1 MGCSAN
7 ESLKE
12 FYMTNNSIQKSTL
25 SSTIPWVVGAVILII
40 LPYFFT
46 GGGSITIM
54 NQIGITIVLAMS
66 YNMLLGQG
74 GMLSFGHAVYMG
86 IGGFVAVHVMNLV
99 ENEYMWLP
107 LPFLPLVGGL
117 VGLGFATII
126 GSFSTRKAGT
136 VFAMISLGIGELIA
150 ACCIIITVFFGGEE
164 GISGD
169 RTMAPP
175 TFGIEFISQK
185 EVYFLIAFWVL
196 LSTFCMYL
204 FTQTPVGKM
213 ANAVRDNPERAEFV
227 GYSMRWVRFVSFC
240 AAGFFAGVAGALFA
254 INYEIL
260 TEQNLNLNMSF
271 QVLLAT
277 YIGGV
282 GFFLGPIFGA
292 ILFTLL
298 QTVIGL
304 QTDLWALYTGLVF
317 ILMVMFLPAGLTGFF
332 AMHMIPIQ
340 LGRFGMLIKPYLKIF
355 LPGLAFLI
363 GTIALIEL
371 INHVRHHGEEQ
382 FMTLFWVE
390 FDTTSFIPWVLFV
403 LMTIVGF
410 YISRIFAKEVAEAW
424 GDATFVEGERR

>member
-1 MGCSAN
+1 MAN
-7 ESLKE
+7 GSNNTMSMSSL
-12 FYMTNNSIQKSTL
+12 L
-25 SSTIPWVVGAVILII
+25 PWIIAAAALCI
-40 LPYFFT
+40 LPFVFT

-86 IGGFVAVHVMNLV
+86 LGGFVAVHVMNIV
-99 ENEYMWLP
+99 EYQEIWLP

-175 TFGIEFISQK
+175 TFGVEFITQK

-196 LSTFCMYL
+196 VSTFLMYL

-240 AAGFFAGVAGALFA
+240 AAGFFAGIAGGLFA
-254 INYEIL
+254 INFEIL
-260 TEQNLNLNMSF
+260 TELNLNLNASF
-271 QVLLAT
+271 TVLLAT

-282 GFFLGPIFGA
+282 GFFLGPIVGA

-304 QTDLWALYTGLVF
+304 QTDLWALYTGVVF
-317 ILMVMFLPAGLTGFF
+317 ILTVMFLPAGITGFF
-332 AMHMIPIQ
+332 AMHLVPWH
-340 LGRFGMLIKPYLKIF
+340 LGRIGMLLIPYAKIF
-355 LPGLAFLI
+355 LPGLMFIVGAVGL
-363 GTIALIEL
+363 TEL
-371 INHVRHHGEEQ
+371 INHSRHHGDEVL
-382 FMTLFWVE
+382 MTLFWVE
-390 FDTTSFIPWVLFV
+390 FNTKSAVPYIVLV
-403 LMTIVGF
+403 LLTAVGF
-410 YISRIFAKEVAEAW
+410 WFSRLFAGEVKEAW
-424 GDATFVEGERR
+424 GDATFVEGQGR

>member
-1 MGCSAN
+1 MAN
-7 ESLKE
+7 G
-12 FYMTNNSIQKSTL
+12 TNNTMSM
-25 SSTIPWVVGAVILII
+25 SSVLPWIIAAIALVIL
-40 LPYFFT
+40 PFVFT

-86 IGGFVAVHVMNLV
+86 LGGFVAVHVMNIV
-99 ENEYMWLP
+99 EYQEIWLP

-196 LSTFCMYL
+196 VSTFLMYL

-240 AAGFFAGVAGALFA
+240 AAGFFAGVAGGLFA
-254 INYEIL
+254 INFEIL
-260 TEQNLNLNMSF
+260 TELNLNLNASF
-271 QVLLAT
+271 TVLLAT

-282 GFFLGPIFGA
+282 GFFLGPIVGA

-304 QTDLWALYTGLVF
+304 KTDLWALYTGVVF
-317 ILMVMFLPAGLTGFF
+317 ILTVMFLPAGLTGFF
-332 AMHMIPIQ
+332 AMHLVPWH
-340 LGRFGMLIKPYLKIF
+340 LGRFGMLLKPYAKIF
-355 LPGLAFLI
+355 LPALMFVIGAVGL
-363 GTIALIEL
+363 TEL
-371 INHVRHHGEEQ
+371 VNHSRHHGDEVL
-382 FMTLFWVE
+382 MTLFWVE
-390 FDTTSFIPWVLFV
+390 FNTKSAVPYIVLV
-403 LMTIVGF
+403 LLTAIGF
-410 YISRIFAKEVAEAW
+410 WFSRLFAREVKEAW
-424 GDATFVEGERR
+424 GDATFVEGQGR

>member
-1 MGCSAN
+1 M
-7 ESLKE
+7 
-12 FYMTNNSIQKSTL
+12 NNHITQKSAL
-25 SSTIPWVVGAVILII
+25 VSAIPWIVSAVILIV
-40 LPYFFT
+40 LPFIFT

-86 IGGFVAVHVMNLV
+86 IGGFVAVHIMNIV
-99 ENEYMWLP
+99 ENESLWLP

-126 GSFSTRKAGT
+126 GSFSTRKSGT

-175 TFGIEFISQK
+175 TFGIEFITQK

-240 AAGFFAGVAGALFA
+240 AAGFFAGVAGGLFA

-282 GFFLGPIFGA
+282 GFFLGPILGA

-304 QTDLWALYTGLVF
+304 QTDLWALYTGIVF
-317 ILMVMFLPAGLTGFF
+317 ILIVMFLPAGLTGLF
-332 AMHMIPIQ
+332 AMHMIPLQ
-340 LGRFGMLIKPYLKIF
+340 LGRLGMLVRPYAKIF
-355 LPGLAFLI
+355 LPGLVFLV

-371 INHVRHHGEEQ
+371 INHARHHGEEQ

-390 FDTTSFIPWVLFV
+390 FDTTSIVPWALFA
-403 LMTIVGF
+403 LMTVGGF

-424 GDATFVEGERR
+424 GEATFVAGERR

>member
-1 MGCSAN
+1 MGCLVK
-7 ESLKE
+7 ESLRE
-12 FYMTNNSIQKSTL
+12 LNMTENSIKNDTL
-25 SSTIPWVVGAVILII
+25 SAAIPWIVGAVVLLV
-40 LPYFFT
+40 LPFIFT

-86 IGGFVAVHVMNLV
+86 IGGFVAVHVMNIV
-99 ENEYMWLP
+99 ENEYLWLP

-169 RTMAPP
+169 RTMAPS
-175 TFGIEFISQK
+175 TFGIEFITQK

-227 GYSMRWVRFVSFC
+227 GYNMRWVRFVSFC
-240 AAGFFAGVAGALFA
+240 AAGFFAGVSGALFA

-304 QTDLWALYTGLVF
+304 QTDLWALYTGIVF
-317 ILMVMFLPAGLTGFF
+317 ILMVMFLPTGLTGLF
-332 AMHMIPIQ
+332 AMHIIPIQ
-340 LGRFGMLIKPYLKIF
+340 LGRFGMLIRPYSKIF
-355 LPGLAFLI
+355 VPGLAFVI
-363 GTIALIEL
+363 GAIALIEL
-371 INHVRHHGEEQ
+371 VNHVRHHGEEQ
-382 FMTLFWVE
+382 FMTVFWIE
-390 FDTTSFIPWVLFV
+390 FDTTSFVPWVLFV
-403 LMTIVGF
+403 MLTAFGF
-410 YISRIFAKEVAEAW
+410 FFSRVFAKEVAEAW
-424 GDATFVEGERR
+424 GEATFVEGERR

>member
-1 MGCSAN
+1 MAN
-7 ESLKE
+7 G
-12 FYMTNNSIQKSTL
+12 TNNTMSM
-25 SSTIPWVVGAVILII
+25 SSVLPWIIAAIALVIL
-40 LPYFFT
+40 PFVFT

-86 IGGFVAVHVMNLV
+86 LGGFVAVHVMNIV
-99 ENEYMWLP
+99 EYQEIWLP

-196 LSTFCMYL
+196 VSTFLMYL

-240 AAGFFAGVAGALFA
+240 AAGFFAGVAGGLFA
-254 INYEIL
+254 INFEIL
-260 TEQNLNLNMSF
+260 TELNLNLNASF
-271 QVLLAT
+271 TVLLAT

-282 GFFLGPIFGA
+282 GFFLGPIVGA

-304 QTDLWALYTGLVF
+304 KTDLWALYTGVVF
-317 ILMVMFLPAGLTGFF
+317 ILTVMFLPAGLTGFF
-332 AMHMIPIQ
+332 AMHLVPWH
-340 LGRFGMLIKPYLKIF
+340 LGRFGMLLKPYAKIF
-355 LPGLAFLI
+355 LPALMFVIGAVGL
-363 GTIALIEL
+363 TEL
-371 INHVRHHGEEQ
+371 VNHSRHHGDEVL
-382 FMTLFWVE
+382 MTLFWVE
-390 FDTTSFIPWVLFV
+390 FNTKSAVPYIVLV
-403 LMTIVGF
+403 LLTAVGF
-410 YISRIFAKEVAEAW
+410 WLSRLFAREVKEAW
-424 GDATFVEGERR
+424 GDATFVEGQGR

>member
-1 MGCSAN
+1 MANAMNSSNYTSAA
-7 ESLKE
+7 
-12 FYMTNNSIQKSTL
+12 
-25 SSTIPWVVGAVILII
+25 IPWIIGALVLCVLPLI
-40 LPYFFT
+40 FT

-86 IGGFVAVHVMNLV
+86 LGGFVAVHVMNIV
-99 ENEYMWLP
+99 EYQEIWLP

-175 TFGIEFISQK
+175 TFGVEFITQK

-196 LSTFCMYL
+196 VSTFLMYL

-227 GYSMRWVRFVSFC
+227 GYSMRWVRYVSFC
-240 AAGFFAGVAGALFA
+240 AAGFFAGIAGALFA
-254 INYEIL
+254 INFEIL
-260 TEQNLNLNMSF
+260 TEQNLNLNASF
-271 QVLLAT
+271 TVLLAT

-282 GFFLGPIFGA
+282 GFFLGPIVGA

-304 QTDLWALYTGLVF
+304 QTDLWALYTGVVF
-317 ILMVMFLPAGLTGFF
+317 ILTVMFLPAGLTGFF
-332 AMHMIPIQ
+332 AMHLVPWH
-340 LGRFGMLIKPYLKIF
+340 LGRFGMLLKPYSKIL
-355 LPGLAFLI
+355 LPGLMFVI
-363 GTIALIEL
+363 GAVCLTEL
-371 INHVRHHGEEQ
+371 INHTRHHGDEVL
-382 FMTLFWVE
+382 MTLFWVE
-390 FDTTSFIPWVLFV
+390 FNTKSPIPYIVFAL
-403 LMTIVGF
+403 LTAVGF
-410 YISRIFAKEVAEAW
+410 WFSRLFAGEVKEAW
-424 GDATFVEGERR
+424 GNATFVEGQRR

>member
-1 MGCSAN
+1 MAN
-7 ESLKE
+7 G
-12 FYMTNNSIQKSTL
+12 TNNTMSM
-25 SSTIPWVVGAVILII
+25 SSVLPWIIAAIALVIL
-40 LPYFFT
+40 PFVFT

-86 IGGFVAVHVMNLV
+86 LGGFVAVHVMNIV
-99 ENEYMWLP
+99 EYQEIWLP

-196 LSTFCMYL
+196 VSTFLMYL

-240 AAGFFAGVAGALFA
+240 AAGFFAGIAGGLFA
-254 INYEIL
+254 INFEIL
-260 TEQNLNLNMSF
+260 TELNLNLNASF
-271 QVLLAT
+271 TVLLAT

-282 GFFLGPIFGA
+282 GFFLGPIVGA

-304 QTDLWALYTGLVF
+304 KTDLWALYTGIVF
-317 ILMVMFLPAGLTGFF
+317 ILTVMFLPAGLTGFF
-332 AMHMIPIQ
+332 AMHLVPWH
-340 LGRFGMLIKPYLKIF
+340 LGRFGMLLKPYAKIF
-355 LPGLAFLI
+355 LPALMFVIGAVGL
-363 GTIALIEL
+363 TEL
-371 INHVRHHGEEQ
+371 VNHSRHHGDEVL
-382 FMTLFWVE
+382 MTLFWVE
-390 FDTTSFIPWVLFV
+390 FNTKSAVPYIVLV
-403 LMTIVGF
+403 LLTAVGF
-410 YISRIFAKEVAEAW
+410 WFSRLFAREVKEAW
-424 GDATFVEGERR
+424 GDATFVEGQGR

>member
-1 MGCSAN
+1 MNDNA
-7 ESLKE
+7 
-12 FYMTNNSIQKSTL
+12 MQKSAL
-25 SSTIPWVVGAVILII
+25 SPAMPWILAAAVLIV
-40 LPYFFT
+40 LPFIFT

-86 IGGFVAVHVMNLV
+86 IGGFVAVHVMNIV
-99 ENEYMWLP
+99 ENEYLWLP

-169 RTMAPP
+169 RTMAPS
-175 TFGIEFISQK
+175 TFGIEFITQK

-227 GYSMRWVRFVSFC
+227 GYSQRWVRYVSFC

-317 ILMVMFLPAGLTGFF
+317 ILMVMFLPAGLTGLF

-340 LGRFGMLIKPYLKIF
+340 LGRVGMLIKPYSKIF
-355 LPGLAFLI
+355 FPGLAFVI
-363 GTIALIEL
+363 GIIALIEL

-390 FDTTSFIPWVLFV
+390 FDTTSFVPWVLFA

-424 GDATFVEGERR
+424 GEATFVEGERR

>member
-1 MGCSAN
+1 MNDNA
-7 ESLKE
+7 
-12 FYMTNNSIQKSTL
+12 MQKSAL
-25 SSTIPWVVGAVILII
+25 SPAMPWILAAAILII
-40 LPYFFT
+40 LPYIFT

-196 LSTFCMYL
+196 LSTFVMYL

-227 GYSMRWVRFVSFC
+227 GYSQRWVRFVSFC

-317 ILMVMFLPAGLTGFF
+317 ILMVMFLPAGLTGLF

-340 LGRFGMLIKPYLKIF
+340 LGRVGMLIKPYSKIF
-355 LPGLAFLI
+355 LPGLAFVI
-363 GTIALIEL
+363 GIIALIEL

-390 FDTTSFIPWVLFV
+390 FDTTSFVPWVLFA

-424 GDATFVEGERR
+424 GEATFVEGERR

>member
-1 MGCSAN
+1 MAN
-7 ESLKE
+7 G
-12 FYMTNNSIQKSTL
+12 TNNTMSM
-25 SSTIPWVVGAVILII
+25 SSVLPWIIAAIALVIL
-40 LPYFFT
+40 PFVFT

-86 IGGFVAVHVMNLV
+86 LGGFVAVHVMNIV
-99 ENEYMWLP
+99 EYQEIWLP

-196 LSTFCMYL
+196 VSTFLMYL

-240 AAGFFAGVAGALFA
+240 AAGFFAGVAGGLFA
-254 INYEIL
+254 INFEIL
-260 TEQNLNLNMSF
+260 TELNLNLNASF
-271 QVLLAT
+271 TVLLAT

-282 GFFLGPIFGA
+282 GFFLGPIVGA

-304 QTDLWALYTGLVF
+304 KTDLWALYTGVVF
-317 ILMVMFLPAGLTGFF
+317 ILTVMFLPAGITGFF
-332 AMHMIPIQ
+332 AMHLVPWH
-340 LGRFGMLIKPYLKIF
+340 LGRFGMLLKPYAKIF
-355 LPGLAFLI
+355 LPALMFVIGAVGL
-363 GTIALIEL
+363 TEL
-371 INHVRHHGEEQ
+371 VNHSRHHGDEEL
-382 FMTLFWVE
+382 MTLFWVE
-390 FDTTSFIPWVLFV
+390 FNTKSAVPYIVLV
-403 LMTIVGF
+403 LLTAVGF
-410 YISRIFAKEVAEAW
+410 WFSRLFAREVKEAW
-424 GDATFVEGERR
+424 GDATFVEGQGR

>member
-1 MGCSAN
+1 MS
-7 ESLKE
+7 STS
-12 FYMTNNSIQKSTL
+12 MQKSIFTSAL
-25 SSTIPWVVGAVILII
+25 PWIFAAAILIV
-40 LPYFFT
+40 LPFIFT

-86 IGGFVAVHVMNLV
+86 IGGFVAVHVMNIV
-99 ENEYMWLP
+99 ENEYLWLP

-196 LSTFCMYL
+196 LSVLVMYL

-227 GYSMRWVRFVSFC
+227 GYSQRWVRYVSFC
-240 AAGFFAGVAGALFA
+240 GAGFFAGVAGALFA

-260 TEQNLNLNMSF
+260 TEQNLNTVMSF

-282 GFFLGPIFGA
+282 GFFLGPVFGA
-292 ILFTLL
+292 ILFTIL

-304 QTDLWALYTGLVF
+304 QTDLWALYTGIVF
-317 ILMVMFLPAGLTGFF
+317 VLMVMFLPTGLTGLF
-332 AMHMIPIQ
+332 AMHLIPIQ
-340 LGRFGMLIKPYLKIF
+340 LGRIGMLIKPYAKIF
-355 LPGLAFLI
+355 IPGLAFVV
-363 GTIALIEL
+363 GAIALIEL

-382 FMTLFWVE
+382 FMTLFWIE
-390 FDTTSFIPWVLFV
+390 FDTTSFMPWALFLIMV
-403 LMTIVGF
+403 GVGF
-410 YISRIFAKEVAEAW
+410 SVSRVFAREVADAW
-424 GDATFVEGERR
+424 GEATFVEGERR

>member
-1 MGCSAN
+1 MS
-7 ESLKE
+7 STS
-12 FYMTNNSIQKSTL
+12 MQKSIFTSAL
-25 SSTIPWVVGAVILII
+25 PWIFAAAILIV
-40 LPYFFT
+40 LPFIFT

-86 IGGFVAVHVMNLV
+86 IGGFVAVHVMNIV
-99 ENEYMWLP
+99 ENEYLWLP

-117 VGLGFATII
+117 VGLGFATIV

-196 LSTFCMYL
+196 LSVLVMYL

-227 GYSMRWVRFVSFC
+227 GYSQRWVRYVSFC
-240 AAGFFAGVAGALFA
+240 GAGFFAGVAGALFA

-260 TEQNLNLNMSF
+260 TEQNLNTVMSF

-282 GFFLGPIFGA
+282 GFFLGPVFGA
-292 ILFTLL
+292 ILFTIL

-304 QTDLWALYTGLVF
+304 QTDLWALYTGIVF
-317 ILMVMFLPAGLTGFF
+317 VLMVMFLPTGLTGLF
-332 AMHMIPIQ
+332 AMHLIPIQ
-340 LGRFGMLIKPYLKIF
+340 LGRIGMLIKPYAKIF
-355 LPGLAFLI
+355 IPGLAFVV
-363 GTIALIEL
+363 GAIALIEL

-382 FMTLFWVE
+382 FMTLFWIE
-390 FDTTSFIPWVLFV
+390 FDTTSFMPWALFLIMV
-403 LMTIVGF
+403 GVGF
-410 YISRIFAKEVAEAW
+410 SVSRVFAREVADAW
-424 GDATFVEGERR
+424 GEATFVEGERR

>member
-1 MGCSAN
+1 MDYLEN

-12 FYMTNNSIQKSTL
+12 FNMTNNTMQQSVL
-25 SSTIPWVVGAVILII
+25 SSAMPWIIGAIVLII
-40 LPYFFT
+40 LPFIFT

-86 IGGFVAVHVMNLV
+86 IGGFVAVHVMNIV
-99 ENEYMWLP
+99 ENEYLWLP

-175 TFGIEFISQK
+175 TFGIEFITQK

-304 QTDLWALYTGLVF
+304 QTDLWALYTGIVF
-317 ILMVMFLPAGLTGFF
+317 ILMVMFLPAGLTGLF
-332 AMHMIPIQ
+332 AMHLIPIQ
-340 LGRFGMLIKPYLKIF
+340 LGRFGMLIKPYSKIF
-355 LPGLAFLI
+355 IPGLAFVI

-390 FDTTSFIPWVLFV
+390 FDTTSFVPWVLFL
-403 LMTIVGF
+403 LMTVVGF

-424 GDATFVEGERR
+424 GEATFVEGERR

>member
-1 MGCSAN
+1 MAN
-7 ESLKE
+7 G
-12 FYMTNNSIQKSTL
+12 TNNTMSM
-25 SSTIPWVVGAVILII
+25 SSVLPWIIAAIALVIL
-40 LPYFFT
+40 PFVFT

-86 IGGFVAVHVMNLV
+86 LGGFVAVHVMNIV
-99 ENEYMWLP
+99 EYQEIWLP

-196 LSTFCMYL
+196 VSTFLMYL

-240 AAGFFAGVAGALFA
+240 AAGFFAGVAGGLFA
-254 INYEIL
+254 INFEIL
-260 TEQNLNLNMSF
+260 TELNLNLNASF
-271 QVLLAT
+271 TVLLAT

-282 GFFLGPIFGA
+282 GFFLGPIVGA

-304 QTDLWALYTGLVF
+304 KTDLWALYTGIVF
-317 ILMVMFLPAGLTGFF
+317 ILTVMFLPAGITGFF
-332 AMHMIPIQ
+332 AMHLVPWH
-340 LGRFGMLIKPYLKIF
+340 LGRFGMLLKPYAKIF
-355 LPGLAFLI
+355 LPALMFVIGAVGL
-363 GTIALIEL
+363 TEL
-371 INHVRHHGEEQ
+371 VNHSRHHGDEVL
-382 FMTLFWVE
+382 MTLFWVE
-390 FDTTSFIPWVLFV
+390 FNTKSAVPYIVLV
-403 LMTIVGF
+403 LLTAVGF
-410 YISRIFAKEVAEAW
+410 WFSRFFAREVKEAW
-424 GDATFVEGERR
+424 GDATFVEGQGR